1 MECGPGQVR
10 ATASNTGRCASSW
23 RSGASNRPT
32 GGRSFR
38 SAREGK
44 GGEEGRMSFIGSVNI
59 LGLELQTPEA
69 LLLLLLLPLWWLWR
83 RRNAPGAIVF
93 SRTGVLARGP
103 RAGRAIARAI
113 FTLRNV
119 ALASMIIAL
128 ARPRTGARVEN
139 ITTSGINIVLAID
152 LSSSMLAE
160 DFRPSNRL
168 EVAKAKVK
176 QFIIS

>member
-1 MECGPGQVR
+1 
-10 ATASNTGRCASSW
+10 
-23 RSGASNRPT
+23 
-32 GGRSFR
+32 
-38 SAREGK
+38 
-44 GGEEGRMSFIGSVNI
+44 MSFIGSVNI

-69 LLLLLLLPLWWLWR
+69 LLLLLLLPIWWLWR

-113 FTLRNV
+113 FVLRNV

-152 LSSSMLAE
+152 LAGPARWPRGSAG
-160 DFRPSNRL
+160 PSP
-168 EVAKAKVK
+168 
-176 QFIIS
+176 